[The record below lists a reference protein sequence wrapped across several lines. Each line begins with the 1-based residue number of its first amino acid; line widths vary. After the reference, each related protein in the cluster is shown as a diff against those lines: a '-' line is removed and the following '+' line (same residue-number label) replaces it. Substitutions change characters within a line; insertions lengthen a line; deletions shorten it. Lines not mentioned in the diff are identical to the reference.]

1 MDTYNATEFDKVIAN
16 TVNETFAIME
26 HDLLF
31 AGYIDKERIKKTYN
45 DHIRTALE
53 MAVGDMMDT
62 MNKELYDCMV
72 HKFGGY
78 LAMIKKY
85 FELVDTVAIFQMP
98 EYKTA
103 NLLMRH
109 TITEYIY
116 NDTILVEYEQYENWR
131 MMNGD
136 GEDGEDGEDGMHG
149 DDVDEYVRE
158 EYGEDADWC
167 FMTCMDGVTVIDEL
181 PDFVVLD
188 DEGNKEMGIAII
200 RRYNEDEEDEEDED
214 EKKDE

>member
-1 MDTYNATEFDKVIAN
+1 MDTYNATEFDKVIAD

-26 HDLLF
+26 QDLLF
-31 AGYIDKERIKKTYN
+31 AGYTDKKRIKKTYN
-45 DHIRTALE
+45 NHIRNALE
-53 MAVGDMMDT
+53 TAVGDMMDT

-85 FELVDTVAIFQMP
+85 FEIVDTVAIFQMP

-116 NDTILVEYEQYENWR
+116 NDTILVEYQQYENWR
-131 MMNGD
+131 MMD
-136 GEDGEDGEDGMHG
+136 DFGMHG
-149 DDVDEYVRE
+149 DDIDEYVRE

-167 FMTCMDGVTVIDEL
+167 FMACKDLFTVIDEL
-181 PDFVVLD
+181 PDFVVRD
-188 DEGNKEMGIAII
+188 DEGNKEMGILII
-200 RRYNEDEEDEEDED
+200 RKEDEEEDED